1 MTIHIATYFVYRHPF
16 YINNVPTFGEMS
28 LLLNCFY
35 VNNYSKQATP
45 TVVQNSLNSAFISF
59 IQKDLS
65 EAALYF
71 VGTIIRRL
79 RHALYSG
86 G

>member
-1 MTIHIATYFVYRHPF
+1 MTIHLASYFVYRHPF
-16 YINNVPTFGEMS
+16 YINNVPTVGELS

-35 VNNYSKQATP
+35 VIHNSKQAP
-45 TVVQNSLNSAFISF
+45 PLLCKPVLNSAFISL
-59 IQKDLS
+59 IQTDLS

-79 RHALYSG
+79 RHFLNSG
-86 G
+86 D